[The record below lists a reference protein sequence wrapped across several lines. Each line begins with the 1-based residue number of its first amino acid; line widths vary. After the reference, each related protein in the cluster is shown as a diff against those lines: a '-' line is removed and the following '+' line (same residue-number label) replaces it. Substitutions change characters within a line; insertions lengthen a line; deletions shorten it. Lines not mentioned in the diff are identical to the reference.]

1 MSAQQQQQQRALQLN
16 HINSQLGMIRMRYE
30 MIKDYMITDKLI
42 NKYSPSSETYA
53 KNETYLAIDEANAL
67 IGEAAQLRV
76 DLENLLHMFDA

>member
-1 MSAQQQQQQRALQLN
+1 MPAQKKDLNLQLS

-30 MIKDYMITDKLI
+30 MIKDHVAPDAR
-42 NKYSPSSETYA
+42 S